1 MRLGLVGWAS
11 DTGLGMELRDAM
23 GNLPV
28 ASMFI
33 LQHPG
38 RPASKDIKFTKPAFV
53 SQGWDVTKEMFDWL
67 AETKLDTV
75 LTWETPGDWRFP
87 AIWHDRGVRWVCVM
101 HWDWFSPEKRQGYA
115 HADLISPNM
124 QCRDGLKGIHG
135 LDSTLLPVPVDL
147 ERLPFKARRYAHRF
161 VSVYGQGG
169 PFDRRSIKE
178 MVEAWRRIPMAPP
191 LTIHAQKEPK
201 EDFGLLPPC
210 VSIEVGNVASAEDL
224 YAENDIAVLPSKFE
238 GVGLSLVEAQALGLP
253 VITTDMEPMRTLAP
267 ELLVEC
273 SMFTVEYMKEHRIP
287 AAYPSVDA
295 LVKVVDSLHGK
306 DITTL
311 SHDARRRVE
320 TEYSWTVLK
329 DRWMQFLS
337 A

>member
-28 ASMFI
+28 VSMFI
-33 LQHPG
+33 LQHSG
-38 RPASKDIKFTKPAFV
+38 RPASKDVKFSRPAFV
-53 SQGWDVTKEMFDWL
+53 SPGWDATKEMSDWL
-67 AETKLDTV
+67 LETKIDTV

-87 AIWHDRGVRWVCVM
+87 AIWRDRGVRWVCVV
-101 HWDWFSPEKRQGYA
+101 HWDWFSPEKRHDYA
-115 HADLISPNM
+115 HADLISPNI

-135 LDSTLLPVPVDL
+135 LISTLLPVPIDL
-147 ERLPFKARRYAHRF
+147 ERLPFTVRNTANRF
-161 VSVYGQGG
+161 VTVYGQGG

-178 MVEAWRRIPMAPP
+178 IVEAWRRISMPPP
-191 LTIHAQKEPK
+191 LSIRAQKRPTEI
-201 EDFGLLPPC
+201 EGVLPPQ
-210 VSIEVGNVASAEDL
+210 VGITVANVGTAEDL
-224 YAENDIAVLPSKFE
+224 YAEGDVAVLPSKFE
-238 GVGLSLVEAQALGLP
+238 GVGLSLLEAQALGLP
-253 VITTDMEPMRTLAP
+253 VITVDMEPMRTLAP

-273 SMFTVEYMKEHRIP
+273 SPSTVEFMKSHRIP
-287 AAYPSVDA
+287 AAYPSVEA
-295 LVKVVDSLHGK
+295 LARMVDGLRGK
-306 DITTL
+306 DISTL

-329 DRWMQFLS
+329 DRWVQFLS